1 MDRGLTTKQRIG
13 TMVHGLRSTVPLLF
27 LLACTTPKPASPVV
41 ALVNGETVT
50 LAAFERFV
58 ELERWKFGEMAAP
71 PKDKILDDFIK
82 GRLLLA
88 EARKMD
94 IQATPG
100 EVKEKIGA
108 FKDHYPGPGDFER
121 LLAARGWTVED
132 FEKRQAEELA
142 IQKLVEAITAG
153 AVQVSGAEVQAYYK
167 NQGSEFDHSEQ
178 LLARQIVTDSREK
191 ATALREMLL
200 KGASFEE
207 TARKYSLSPDRK
219 NGGSLGWF
227 GRGVMPK
234 EFDDICFY
242 LKVGQLSPVIKTPY
256 GHHLFQVLERRPA
269 GRFSFDEVKDEIEG
283 KLKAQKGREA
293 FQAWFEKLR
302 SEAKIKVYASTLQK
316 LP

>member
-1 MDRGLTTKQRIG
+1 
-13 TMVHGLRSTVPLLF
+13 MVHGLRSTVPLLF

-50 LAAFERFV
+50 LEAFERFV
-58 ELERWKFGEMAAP
+58 ELERWKFGEMATP
-71 PKDKILDDFIK
+71 PQEKMLDDFIK
-82 GRLLLA
+82 NRLLLA
-88 EARKMD
+88 AAKRQGVKTSPQEVEQKMESFRNNY
-94 IQATPG
+94 TG
-100 EVKEKIGA
+100 RE
-108 FKDHYPGPGDFER
+108 DFER

-142 IQKLVEAITAG
+142 IQKLVEAVTAE
-153 AVQVSGAEVQAYYK
+153 AVQVSGAEVQAYYE
-167 NQGSEFDHSEQ
+167 NQGREFDHSEQ
-178 LLARQIVTDSREK
+178 VLARQIVTDSREK
-191 ATALREMLL
+191 AAALREMLL

-219 NGGSLGWF
+219 QGGSLGWF
-227 GRGVMPK
+227 ERGAMPK

-242 LKVGQLSPVIKTPY
+242 LKAGQLSPVIKTPY

-269 GRFSFDEVKDEIEG
+269 GRFSFDEVRDEIEE
-283 KLKAQKGREA
+283 KLRAQKGREA

-302 SEAKIKVYASTLQK
+302 SEAKIKIYANLLQK